1 MLRAFSCPFRGSVA
15 HRQVT
20 ANGSASAQ
28 FTFADRIADLHL
40 RLSDAL
46 FFRIRTLLAAT
57 LTVIACLLVPG
68 GVRADVTDYGN
79 VGESDPP
86 LRDCRAGNPAQLPK
100 YDGDYLRLVHEPLD
114 RHLCIVAANDTPL
127 LLLRSALVIVV
138 AARYG
143 AASIERYGDSRSDMA
158 VRLIPKV
165 NAALAALAEAL
176 KQSTDPY
183 FEVYRA
189 DLVVSTAELIAAAS
203 EPTRTELRGLFGA
216 SFDVSLVTRA
226 FKLVRN
232 ALVDELYGRAYREAF
247 IQQVGSVKEAEI
259 SDNEY
264 RKVIAHL
271 NQRNGGCKRL
281 EALAAGTEMKCKI
294 PESLA
299 TASTEPEKQKP

>member
-1 MLRAFSCPFRGSVA
+1 
-15 HRQVT
+15 
-20 ANGSASAQ
+20 
-28 FTFADRIADLHL
+28 
-40 RLSDAL
+40 
-46 FFRIRTLLAAT
+46 
-57 LTVIACLLVPG
+57 
-68 GVRADVTDYGN
+68 VTDYGN

-165 NAALAALAEAL
+165 N
-176 KQSTDPY
+176 
-183 FEVYRA
+183 
-189 DLVVSTAELIAAAS
+189 AAS